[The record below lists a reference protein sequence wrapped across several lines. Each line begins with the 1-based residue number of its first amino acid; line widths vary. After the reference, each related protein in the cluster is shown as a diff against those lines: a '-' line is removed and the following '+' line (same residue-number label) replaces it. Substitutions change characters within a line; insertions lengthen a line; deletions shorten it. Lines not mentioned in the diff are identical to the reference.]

1 MRIGRIKAETASRRT
16 FLVGAAT
23 VGALPLF
30 NIGGL
35 MAAPLARRVA
45 QGGRIRVAL
54 IGCGAQMTGLI
65 RRMGGDR
72 NVQVVALVD
81 PLPSGIRAVKASAKK
96 FYGSFDFTGAWE
108 GADYREMFEKVG
120 DRIDAAFIATPN
132 HHHAIP
138 ALMAIRRGIH
148 VYVEKPLA
156 LTLEEVALLAR
167 EAKRF
172 GVVTQ
177 VGNYGH
183 STKAMRMCVDAVKN
197 GVIGDVTEVYCYSD
211 RVNSMFFRPPASPPP
226 KGMDWDIWCGPA
238 PVCEFY
244 GPHEGRTGFHP
255 HDWHSWIGY
264 GNGSI
269 GNMGTHI
276 MDAPFWALDLG
287 KSGPESVEALDVQ
300 FACPG
305 AWAWR
310 DTIDYRFPARG
321 DMPPVTLHWW
331 DGVKDGIPYS
341 KKYVGRTGVCH
352 KREYQ
357 NLPPIIEETERE
369 YGLAKAPFLNMGS
382 LFVGA
387 KGKIWF
393 SHHSAIRFFPKTL
406 GQEVKKSKKFTY
418 KTTEHTLEFYA
429 AIREGREANTGF
441 GYSVPLAET
450 LLLGNVAA
458 RAGKKKLLW
467 DGKRITN
474 DEAANAFLATTYRPG
489 WELA

>member
-1 MRIGRIKAETASRRT
+1 MRMGRIKAETASRRT

-81 PLPSGIRAVKASAKK
+81 PLPSGIMAVKASAKK

-211 RVNSMFFRPPASPPP
+211 RVNS
-226 KGMDWDIWCGPA
+226 
-238 PVCEFY
+238 
-244 GPHEGRTGFHP
+244 
-255 HDWHSWIGY
+255 IG
-264 GNGSI
+264 
-269 GNMGTHI
+269 
-276 MDAPFWALDLG
+276 
-287 KSGPESVEALDVQ
+287 
-300 FACPG
+300 
-305 AWAWR
+305 
-310 DTIDYRFPARG
+310 
-321 DMPPVTLHWW
+321 
-331 DGVKDGIPYS
+331 
-341 KKYVGRTGVCH
+341 
-352 KREYQ
+352 
-357 NLPPIIEETERE
+357 TER
-369 YGLAKAPFLNMGS
+369 GS
-382 LFVGA
+382 
-387 KGKIWF
+387 
-393 SHHSAIRFFPKTL
+393 R
-406 GQEVKKSKKFTY
+406 
-418 KTTEHTLEFYA
+418 TTSRRTTSS
-429 AIREGREANTGF
+429 RQPT
-441 GYSVPLAET
+441 VVD
-450 LLLGNVAA
+450 GN
-458 RAGKKKLLW
+458 
-467 DGKRITN
+467 
-474 DEAANAFLATTYRPG
+474 
-489 WELA
+489 

>member
-1 MRIGRIKAETASRRT
+1 MEAVTEMKRRA
-16 FLVGAAT
+16 FVKLAAGAA
-23 VGALPLF
+23 LF
-30 NIGGL
+30 NVGTL
-35 MAAPLARRVA
+35 RAAPLAKRIA
-45 QGGRIRVAL
+45 QGAKIRVAL
-54 IGCGAQMTGLI
+54 IGCGG
-65 RRMGGDR
+65 RMQTIVEPLMAED
-72 NVQVVALVD
+72 VVALAD
-81 PLPSGIRAVKASAKK
+81 PDPRMIERTKAKMARMP
-96 FYGSFDFTGAWE
+96 GA
-108 GADYREMFEKVG
+108 GDISKVRTFADYRELFAKMG
-120 DRIDAAFIATPN
+120 DEIDAVAIAKPN
-132 HHHAIP
+132 HHHAL
-138 ALMAIRRGIH
+138 AAVLAMRRGIH
-148 VYVEKPLA
+148 VFVEKPMA
-156 LTLEEVALLAR
+156 STVAEAQLMGRVAR
-167 EAKRF
+167 ET

-177 VGNYGH
+177 VGNFGH
-183 STKAMRMCVDAVKN
+183 STKAMRICVDAIRK
-197 GVIGDVTEVYCYSD
+197 GVIGEVRDVWCYDD
-211 RVNSMFFRPPASPPP
+211 RLNSMLERPAAAPPP
-226 KGMDWDIWCGPA
+226 QGMDWDSWCGPA
-238 PVCEFY
+238 PVCDYYAPNEDHD
-244 GPHEGRTGFHP
+244 GLHP

-276 MDAPFWALDLG
+276 MDAAFWALELG
-287 KSGPESVEALDVQ
+287 KTGPESVEALDVQ

-310 DTIDYRFPARG
+310 DTIDFRFPARG
-321 DMPPVTLHWW
+321 DLPPVTLHWW

-341 KKYVGRTGVCH
+341 KKYVSRTGVCH

-369 YGLAKAPFLNMGS
+369 YGLEKAPFLNMGS
-382 LFVGA
+382 LFVGT

-406 GQEVKKSKKFTY
+406 GAEIKKSKKFTY

-474 DEAANAFLATTYRPG
+474 DEAANAFVKTTYRPG

>member
-1 MRIGRIKAETASRRT
+1 MKRRA
-16 FLVGAAT
+16 FLKLAAAG
-23 VGALPLF
+23 VPAF
-30 NIGGL
+30 NIGTL
-35 MAAPLARRVA
+35 LAAPLAKRIA
-45 QGGRIRVAL
+45 QGGKIRVAL

-65 RRMGGDR
+65 RRMGGDQ

-120 DRIDAAFIATPN
+120 DKIDAAFIATPN

-156 LTLEEVALLAR
+156 LTLEEVSLLAR
-167 EAKRF
+167 EAKKY

-183 STKAMRMCVDAVKN
+183 STKAMKMCVDAVKN
-197 GVIGDVTEVYCYSD
+197 GVIGDVTEVYSYSD
-211 RVNSMFFRPPASPPP
+211 RVNSMFFRPPAAPPP

-244 GPHEGRTGFHP
+244 GPHEGRTGLHP

-287 KSGPESVEALDVQ
+287 AKPPVSVEAKEV
-300 FACPG
+300 AWGCPG
-305 AWAWR
+305 AWAYR
-310 DTIDYRFPARG
+310 DTIDFKYPARG
-321 DMPPVTLHWW
+321 NLPPVTLHWW
-331 DGVKDGIPYS
+331 DGLKDGISYR
-341 KKYVGRTGVCH
+341 KEFVGRSGHAH

-369 YGLAKAPFLNMGS
+369 YGLEKAPFLRMGS
-382 LFVGA
+382 LFVGT

-406 GQEVKKSKKFTY
+406 GTEIKKSKNFTY

-429 AIREGREANTGF
+429 AIRERREANTGF

-458 RAGKKKLLW
+458 RAGKKKLMW
-467 DGKRITN
+467 NGKRITN
-474 DEAANAFLATTYRPG
+474 DESANAFLATTYRPG

>member
-1 MRIGRIKAETASRRT
+1 MKRRD
-16 FLVGAAT
+16 FLKLAAAG
-23 VGALPLF
+23 VPAF
-30 NIGGL
+30 NIGSL
-35 MAAPLARRVA
+35 LAAPLAKRIA
-45 QGGRIRVAL
+45 QGGKIRVAL

-65 RRMGGDR
+65 RRMGGDQ

-156 LTLEEVALLAR
+156 LTLEEVSLLAR
-167 EAKRF
+167 EAKKY

-183 STKAMRMCVDAVKN
+183 STKAMKMCVDAVKN
-197 GVIGDVTEVYCYSD
+197 GVIGDVTEVYSYSD
-211 RVNSMFFRPPASPPP
+211 RVNSMFFRPPAAPPP
-226 KGMDWDIWCGPA
+226 QGMDWDIWCGPA

-244 GPHEGRTGFHP
+244 GPHEGRTGLHP

-276 MDAPFWALDLG
+276 MDAAFWALELG
-287 KSGPESVEALDVQ
+287 KTGPESVEALDVQ

-310 DTIDYRFPARG
+310 DTIDFRFPARG
-321 DMPPVTLHWW
+321 DLPPVTLHWW

-369 YGLAKAPFLNMGS
+369 YGLVKAPFLNMGS
-382 LFVGA
+382 LFVGT

-406 GQEVKKSKKFTY
+406 GQEIKKSKKFTY

-458 RAGKKKLLW
+458 RAGKKKLQW
-467 DGKRITN
+467 DGTRITN
-474 DEAANAFLATTYRPG
+474 DAAANAFLSTSYRSG